1 MPTPPISAAGDP
13 ERRWYDLFSRG
24 NRDWLRHNQKIRD
37 AVRDALPDL
46 VARSDVLSRPDNRT
60 VQVPVRFLEHHRF
73 RLLEPAWEKGVGQGN
88 ASPGEELESPG
99 DARRSG
105 AGRGGDEQGGPSFVL
120 EFNVDDIL
128 DWLWEELELPNLQPR
143 RGSTLEQDELQREG
157 WDRRGPRARLDRRR
171 TLKEA
176 VKRRTV
182 QGESATPFSNEDL
195 RFRQLVQRRRPTVDA
210 VVFFV
215 LDASA
220 SMDAECRRLA
230 KTFFFWALH
239 GIRRRFRHI
248 DTVFIAHTV
257 DAWEFG
263 EAQFFEVSGEG
274 GTKAS
279 SAIRLV
285 REIVASR
292 YDLEC
297 YNGYLFYASDGDNFP
312 DDREAVR
319 AGLEVLAPQMSFLGY
334 LEVSN
339 GYNQRLDTEMGHLFR
354 AMEGRSAP
362 AGSFVVTNE
371 ADIWPAIKAFFRSQ
385 ATSTTAA

>member
-1 MPTPPISAAGDP
+1 MSHTEGASGDQ

-37 AVRDALPDL
+37 AVRAALPDL

-73 RLLEPAWEKGVGQGN
+73 RLLEQSQETGSGQGN
-88 ASPGEELESPG
+88 AKAGDVLESPT
-99 DARRSG
+99 DVERG
-105 AGRGGDEQGGPSFVL
+105 AAGQGGDEQGGPSFVL

-143 RGSTLEQDELQREG
+143 RGSNLEQDELEREG

-176 VKRRTV
+176 VKRRSV
-182 QGESATPFSNEDL
+182 QGEAASAFSNEDL

-220 SMDAECRRLA
+220 SMDAECRKLA
-230 KTFFFWALH
+230 KTFFFWVLH

-257 DAWEFG
+257 DAWEFE
-263 EAQFFEVSGEG
+263 EAQFFEVRGEG

-292 YDLEC
+292 YDLDR

-319 AGLEVLAPQMSFLGY
+319 AALEALAPQMNFLGY

-339 GYNQRLDTEMGHLFR
+339 GYNQRLDTEMGNLFR
-354 AMEGRSAP
+354 AMEGKNVP
-362 AGSFVVTNE
+362 AGSFAVTE
-371 ADIWPAIKAFFRSQ
+371 ESDIWPAIKAFFRSQ
-385 ATSTTAA
+385 TTAAA

>member
-1 MPTPPISAAGDP
+1 MMSHSDGGPVDQ

-37 AVRDALPDL
+37 AVRNALPDL

-73 RLLEPAWEKGVGQGN
+73 RLLEQSQETGAGQGK
-88 ASPGEELESPG
+88 AKPG
-99 DARRSG
+99 DVLEQSG
-105 AGRGGDEQGGPSFVL
+105 DAGRGPPGQGGDEQGGPSFLL

-128 DWLWEELELPNLQPR
+128 DWLWDELELPNLQPR
-143 RGSTLEQDELQREG
+143 RGSNLEQDELQREG

-220 SMDAECRRLA
+220 SMDAECRKLA
-230 KTFFFWALH
+230 KTFFFWVLH

-257 DAWEFG
+257 DAWEFE
-263 EAQFFEVSGEG
+263 EAQFFEVRGEG

-279 SAIRLV
+279 SAVRLV

-292 YDLEC
+292 YDLDR

-319 AGLEVLAPQMSFLGY
+319 AALQALAPQMNFFGY

-339 GYNQRLDTEMGHLFR
+339 GYNQHLDTEMGNLFR
-354 AMEGRSAP
+354 AMEGQNVP
-362 AGSFVVTNE
+362 VGSFAVTDE
-371 ADIWPAIKAFFRSQ
+371 ADIWPAIKAFFQSQ
-385 ATSTTAA
+385 TSTAVA

>member
-1 MPTPPISAAGDP
+1 MSHSEGASGDP

-73 RLLEPAWEKGVGQGN
+73 RLLEQSQETGAGQG
-88 ASPGEELESPG
+88 AAKPGDVLESPA
-99 DARRSG
+99 DSG
-105 AGRGGDEQGGPSFVL
+105 RGAPGQGGDEQGGPSFVL

-128 DWLWEELELPNLQPR
+128 DWLWDELELPNLQPR
-143 RGSTLEQDELQREG
+143 RGSNLEQDELEREG

-182 QGESATPFSNEDL
+182 QGEAASAFSNEDL

-220 SMDAECRRLA
+220 SMDAECRKLA
-230 KTFFFWALH
+230 KTFFFWVLH

-257 DAWEFG
+257 DAWEFEEG
-263 EAQFFEVSGEG
+263 QFFEVRGEG

-285 REIVASR
+285 REIIASR
-292 YDLEC
+292 YDLNR

-319 AGLEVLAPQMSFLGY
+319 SALDALAPQMNFLGY

-339 GYNQRLDTEMGHLFR
+339 GYNQRLDTEMGNLFR
-354 AMEGRSAP
+354 AMEGRDMP
-362 AGSFVVTNE
+362 AGSFVVTDE

-385 ATSTTAA
+385 TVASVA

>member
-1 MPTPPISAAGDP
+1 VSQSHGGTGNT
-13 ERRWYDLFSRG
+13 EHGWYDLFSRG
-24 NRDWLRHNQKIRD
+24 NRDWLRHNQKIRE
-37 AVRDALPDL
+37 AVRGALPDL

-73 RLLEPAWEKGVGQGN
+73 RLLEQSQETGAGQGD
-88 ASPGEELESPG
+88 AKPG
-99 DARRSG
+99 DVLEQRSEGAQRRPG
-105 AGRGGDEQGGPSFVL
+105 QGGDEQGGPSFVL

-128 DWLWEELELPNLQPR
+128 DWLWDELELPNLQPR
-143 RGSTLEQDELQREG
+143 RGSNLELDELVREG

-171 TLKEA
+171 TIKEA
-176 VKRRTV
+176 VKRRSV
-182 QGESATPFSNEDL
+182 QGEKASAFSNEDL

-220 SMDAECRRLA
+220 SMDDECRKLA

-239 GIRRRFRHI
+239 GIRRQFRHI

-263 EAQFFEVSGEG
+263 EEQFFEVRGEG

-279 SAIRLV
+279 SAMRLV
-285 REIVASR
+285 REIIDNR
-292 YDLEC
+292 YDLNR

-312 DDREAVR
+312 ADRDDVR
-319 AGLEVLAPQMSFLGY
+319 TALAALTAQMNFLGY
-334 LEVSN
+334 LEVSS
-339 GYNQRLDTEMGHLFR
+339 GYHQRLNTEMGNLFR
-354 AMEGRSAP
+354 SMEGEGVPS
-362 AGSFVVTNE
+362 GSFAVADE
-371 ADIWPAIKAFFRSQ
+371 SDIWPAIRSFFRAQ
-385 ATSTTAA
+385 AATVADA

>member
-1 MPTPPISAAGDP
+1 MMPHSEGAPGDQ

-37 AVRDALPDL
+37 AVREALPDL
-46 VARSDVLSRPDNRT
+46 VARSDVLSRPENRT

-73 RLLEPAWEKGVGQGN
+73 RLLEQTQETGAGQGQ
-88 ASPGEELESPG
+88 AKPG
-99 DARRSG
+99 DVLEPHADTEGRA

-143 RGSTLEQDELQREG
+143 RGSDLEQDELEREG

-176 VKRRTV
+176 VKRRSV
-182 QGESATPFSNEDL
+182 QGETAAAFSNEDL
-195 RFRQLVQRRRPTVDA
+195 RFRQLVRRRRPTVDA

-220 SMDAECRRLA
+220 SMDAECRKLA
-230 KTFFFWALH
+230 KTFFFWVLH

-257 DAWEFG
+257 DAWEFE
-263 EAQFFEVSGEG
+263 EAQFFEVRGEG

-279 SAIRLV
+279 SAIKLV

-292 YDLEC
+292 YDLDR

-319 AGLEVLAPQMSFLGY
+319 AALAALAPQMNFFGY
-334 LEVSN
+334 LEVSS
-339 GYNQRLDTEMGHLFR
+339 GYNQHLDTEMGNLFR
-354 AMEGRSAP
+354 AMEGQDAP
-362 AGSFVVTNE
+362 VGSFAVTDE
-371 ADIWPAIKAFFRSQ
+371 ADIWPAIKAFFQSQ
-385 ATSTTAA
+385 TAADA